1 MRRTPFN
8 CGPDVG
14 GPRSEENNGN
24 REPRRVLTIAGLEVA
39 YGRSIQVLYGLSL
52 RLEPRSIVAL
62 LGANGVGKSTTL
74 KAISGVLKNEDG
86 DIIGGSIRFAD
97 LDIGRHAPDRIVEL
111 GIVQVPEGR
120 RLFADLTVEQ
130 NLQIGGCRRTRGE
143 VRSSLE
149 DVYQRF
155 PHLIPKRKTAAG
167 YLSGGE
173 QQMVAIGRALMARP
187 KVLLLDEPSLGLA
200 PSIVEQLFESLSA
213 LRRADGLTILLVEQN
228 ATMALSIADRGYIM
242 EGGRAVIEGSSAELR
257 ANEIVRQHYLGIS
270 SSGTRASFRR
280 DPSTCCLQ

>member
-1 MRRTPFN
+1 
-8 CGPDVG
+8 
-14 GPRSEENNGN
+14 
-24 REPRRVLTIAGLEVA
+24 VLTIAGLEVV
-39 YGRSIQVLYGLSL
+39 YGRSIKVLHGLSL
-52 RLEPRSIVAL
+52 RVEPHSIVAL

-74 KAISGVLKNEDG
+74 KAISGVLKNENG
-86 DIIGGSIRFAD
+86 DVVGGSICFAD
-97 LDIGRHAPDRIVEL
+97 LDLGRQTPDRIVDL

-130 NLQIGGCRRTRGE
+130 NLQIGGCHRARRE

-155 PHLIPKRKTAAG
+155 PRLIPRRKTAAG

-187 KVLLLDEPSLGLA
+187 KILLLDEPSLGLA
-200 PSIVEQLFESLSA
+200 PPIVEQLFESLSR
-213 LRRADGLTILLVEQN
+213 LRRIEGLTILLVEQN

-242 EGGRAVIEGSSAELR
+242 EGGRAVIEGSSTELR
-257 ANEIVRQHYLGIS
+257 VNEVVRQYYLGIS
-270 SSGTRASFRR
+270 SSGERVSFRR
-280 DPSTCCLQ
+280 APSACRLQ